1 MNTIVKDKQYITGLD
16 IFRFIASIFV
26 ILLHSF
32 MEYENILDA
41 YIIRIFVR
49 WMVPFFF
56 MISGYFLKDDTKA
69 FIKYILHILTQYIFW
84 TLFYAI
90 VFRYDIWAV
99 KNFLSALRSGLIMPF
114 WYYPTLLLCS
124 TFVWLLFKIL
134 KKPKWIVIICSI
146 LFVYAIIGHTL
157 INVPFFDF
165 VNNGRIMQLHHR
177 IIGETT
183 TRDGLFW
190 ASLYIALGKTININ
204 KDNELF
210 RIKNYKKFW
219 IILSLVF
226 LFESLEECL
235 VVYFNTGE
243 KDILIGTIPFV
254 IMLFTLA
261 LNIKIDKNVGT
272 ILRTCS
278 NCNYLVHYFFLKIFM
293 DKGILSA
300 PLFFLT
306 LICTLAVSVIL
317 TTLSQKFKP
326 VQYIV

>member
-1 MNTIVKDKQYITGLD
+1 MKVEKNNAQYISGLD
-16 IFRFIASIFV
+16 VFRFVASIFV

-32 MEYENILDA
+32 MQYENILDA

-49 WMVPFFF
+49 WMVPLFF

-69 FIKYILHILTQYIFW
+69 FIKYFLHILIQYVFW

-90 VFRYDIWAV
+90 VFHYDIWSV
-99 KNFLSALRSGLIMPF
+99 NKFLSALRSGLIMPF
-114 WYYPTLLLCS
+114 WYYPTLLLCA
-124 TFVWLLFKIL
+124 TFVWLLFKII
-134 KKPKWIVIICSI
+134 KKPRWIILICSI
-146 LFVYAIIGHTL
+146 LFVYALIGHTL

-165 VNNGRIMQLHHR
+165 LNNGRLMQLHHR

-190 ASLYIALGKTININ
+190 ASLYIALGKTISQN

-210 RIKNYKKFW
+210 QIKNYKKFW

-226 LFESLEECL
+226 IIEAFEECA

-243 KDILIGTIPFV
+243 KDILISTIPFV
-254 IMLFTLA
+254 IMLFTWG
-261 LNIKIDKNVGT
+261 LNIKMNKTTGEF
-272 ILRTCS
+272 LRTCG
-278 NCNYLVHYFFLKIFM
+278 NCNYLIHYFFLKIFI
-293 DKGILSA
+293 DNGFLSA

-306 LICTLAVSVIL
+306 LVSTLAVSIIL
-317 TTLSQKFKP
+317 SYLSKKFKP
-326 VQYIV
+326 LRYIV